1 MAASRGIVHVI
12 DDDEL
17 VRDSVAMLLKAE
29 GITCETYES
38 ADEFLSDKQPKV
50 AGCLVCD
57 MRMPGTTGLELQ
69 SILNARGSLLPIV
82 FVTGHAD
89 VSMAVEAM
97 RNGASSFIEKP
108 FTDEQLLSDVNRAL
122 GRHEKIL
129 AERQLRDAIGQR
141 IDRLT
146 DREREVMDLVVA
158 GKANK
163 VVAFDLDVSQRTV
176 EIHRARV
183 MEKMEA
189 RSLAELVRMHIEYFG
204 K

>member
-69 SILNARGSLLPIV
+69 NILNARGSLLPIV

-122 GRHEKIL
+122 GRHKKIL
-129 AERQLRDAIGQR
+129 AEQQLRDAIGQR